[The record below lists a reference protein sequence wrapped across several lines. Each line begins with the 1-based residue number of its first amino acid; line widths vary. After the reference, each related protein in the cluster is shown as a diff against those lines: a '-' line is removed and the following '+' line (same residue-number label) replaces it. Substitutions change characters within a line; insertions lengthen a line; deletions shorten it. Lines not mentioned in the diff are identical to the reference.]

1 MTAYYNEFD
10 KKTAAWLRELVK
22 RDLIA
27 PGDVDDRPIQEVKPY
42 DIRHYRQVHFFA
54 GIGGWSYALRLAGWP
69 DDRPVWTGSCPCQP
83 FSTAGK
89 QKGAADER
97 HLWPEMF
104 RLVRECRPAI
114 VLGEQVEGAVR
125 HGWLD
130 GVFGDLEGAGYACGA
145 AVLGAH
151 SVGAPHIRQ
160 RLYWMADAEHRRQAE
175 QEQGAESWGG
185 GGDARGLADT
195 DKRRCGKCTQLNSH
209 SQQPGEQASQRDNS
223 GRCDIANRL
232 EHAAGDG
239 RDTRRAE
246 PDGRIT
252 AARCGTGRLGDADD
266 QGSQGRVERV
276 GRAGEL
282 AAGQAGAWDDY
293 TILTLRDGSRRRA
306 PIEPAFQPLATR
318 LPARV
323 VRLCGYGNAIVPQI
337 AAEFVTAYLEST
349 QGA

>member
-22 RDLIA
+22 RNLIA
-27 PGDVDDRPIQEVKPY
+27 PGDVDDRPIQEVKPD

-114 VLGEQVEGAVR
+114 AFGEQVEGAVR

-160 RLYWMADAEHRRQAE
+160 RLYWL
-175 QEQGAESWGG
+175 AESQSQRPERVESRHKQGLG
-185 GGDARGLADT
+185 ERARIGCDIATCGLAD
-195 DKRRCGKCTQLNSH
+195 
-209 SQQPGEQASQRDNS
+209 
-223 GRCDIANRL
+223 ANGW
-232 EHAAGDG
+232 HP
-239 RDTRRAE
+239 RAE
-246 PDGRIT
+246 REQCGREQRLQRGGGI
-252 AARCGTGRLGDADD
+252 AGGLGDADE

-276 GRAGEL
+276 GSAREL
-282 AAGQAGAWDDY
+282 TAGQAGAWDDH

-306 PIEPAFQPLATR
+306 PVEPAFQPLAYGV
-318 LPARV
+318 PARV
-323 VRLCGYGNAIVPQI
+323 VRLRGYGNAIVPQV